1 MSLLPPSKF
10 DLEKEAVIAEKR
22 LAKVFQEMVNTK
34 ESKDEGGLRSCLRP
48 LSEAASLSG
57 NQGVSLALT
66 LLYQIS
72 NIIAHQGLAN
82 LPFFLAVLSRIAQGI
97 KDEPALMLYDRGKL
111 DRLDSQK
118 ETQARRELEITFLKI
133 ERFLAWDFPLLA
145 SPPPASTPLTP
156 PPSLPAAD
164 QQDENSDAIVNTSSA
179 DLRAKKADSDPNTCG
194 GISTSTSSWK
204 DLGESMAKVSI
215 S

>member
-10 DLEKEAVIAEKR
+10 DLEKEAAIAEKR

-48 LSEAASLSG
+48 LGEAAALRG
-57 NQGVSLALT
+57 NHGASLALT

-82 LPFFLAVLSRIAQGI
+82 LPFFLAVLSRVAQGI
-97 KDEPALMLYDRGKL
+97 KDEPALMLYDRGRL
-111 DRLDSQK
+111 DPLDSQK
-118 ETQARRELEITFLKI
+118 ESQARRELEVTFLKI

-145 SPPPASTPLTP
+145 APLRAAATPLTP
-156 PPSLPAAD
+156 PSTPPAH
-164 QQDENSDAIVNTSSA
+164 QQDENIDTNSKTN
-179 DLRAKKADSDPNTCG
+179 AKTHAKADTCSS
-194 GISTSTSSWK
+194 ISGSTNNNLK
-204 DLGESMAKVSI
+204 DLGESMAKVSL